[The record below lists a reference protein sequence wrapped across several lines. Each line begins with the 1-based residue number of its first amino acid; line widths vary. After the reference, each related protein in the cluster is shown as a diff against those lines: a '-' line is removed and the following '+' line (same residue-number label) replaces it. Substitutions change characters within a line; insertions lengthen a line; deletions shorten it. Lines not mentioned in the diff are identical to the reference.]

1 MFRRTIFF
9 FIAGFFLIFPAL
21 ANAQALIFDYG
32 PLSGTDGG
40 SWSNEQSAQNF
51 AEQFSFPVTTTVTRV
66 DIFTDAN
73 FSGSSVHIKIL
84 SDAGGTPAGVLRQED
99 QIPLS
104 WTLDTSGLYRV
115 SCNLAVPFVAQANT
129 VYWIGVAGNGID
141 IHQESVLSPGDG
153 HMAQFNGSIF
163 SLHTSV
169 GDMMFQLYSG
179 QSPVSVPSMTEWG
192 MIIFIL
198 LAGLGSAIYMK
209 KQKKAKS

>member
-9 FIAGFFLIFPAL
+9 FITVLFLIFPAL

-40 SWSNEQSAQNF
+40 AWSNNQSAQNF
-51 AEQFSFPVTTTVTRV
+51 AEQFSFPVTTMVTRV
-66 DIFTDAN
+66 DIFTNAN
-73 FSGSSVHIKIL
+73 FPGSSVHIKIL
-84 SDAGGTPAGVLRQED
+84 SDLGGTPAVFLYQED
-99 QIPLS
+99 QIPAS
-104 WTLDTSGLYRV
+104 WTLDTGGLYRV

-129 VYWIGVAGNGID
+129 VYWIGVAGNGTD
-141 IHQESVLSPGDG
+141 INQESVLTPGDG

-163 SLHTSV
+163 SFHTPV
-169 GDMMFQLYSG
+169 GDMMFRLYSG

-198 LAGLGSAIYMK
+198 LAGLESAIYLR
-209 KQKKAKS
+209 KQKKAEG